1 MKVLC
6 KEGSRFLVKGKVYE
20 VIKVHNNEI
29 YQLSMKE
36 PLSPEQYEWNSSW
49 FHKMNFE
56 TIEEKRNRQLEKLG
70 I

>member
-1 MKVLC
+1 MWVIC
-6 KEGSRFLVKGKVYE
+6 KSGSRFLVKDKS
-20 VIKVHNNEI
+20 
-29 YQLSMKE
+29 YQVDDYNDKAYKLCMKE

-56 TIEEKRNRQLEKLG
+56 NIEEKRNRQLEKLG

>member
-1 MKVLC
+1 MKVIC
-6 KEGSRFLVKGKVYE
+6 KCGSRFLVKGKAYE
-20 VIKVHNNEI
+20 VDYYNDKA
-29 YQLSMKE
+29 YKLSMKE